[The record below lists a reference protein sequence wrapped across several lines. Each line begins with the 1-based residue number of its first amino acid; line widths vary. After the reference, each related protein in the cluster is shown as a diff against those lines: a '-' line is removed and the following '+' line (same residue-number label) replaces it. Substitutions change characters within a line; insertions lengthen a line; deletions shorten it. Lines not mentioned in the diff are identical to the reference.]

1 MIKDFLEEIESLGKI
16 MIEVEKDLI
25 NENCKIELK
34 KPIYTLNCH
43 KGNVL
48 CLTLLNDGRLVS
60 GTRNKLIIMYNKLN
74 YTPDLIIKEHKGGV
88 YCINQQLS
96 SGKVVSCSE
105 DNTVKLL

>member
-74 YTPDLIIKEHKGGV
+74 YTPDLIIKEHKRGV